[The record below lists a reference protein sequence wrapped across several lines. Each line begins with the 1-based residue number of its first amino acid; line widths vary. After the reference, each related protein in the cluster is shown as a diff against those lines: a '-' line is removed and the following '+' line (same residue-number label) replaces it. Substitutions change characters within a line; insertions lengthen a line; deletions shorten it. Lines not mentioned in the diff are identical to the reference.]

1 MIRLIIANPYA
12 GNKRGSKYA
21 KTMEKVFDNLKKEGN
36 CQNDNI
42 FIELTEYI
50 GHATEI
56 VLEYSIMYR
65 HDTVI
70 VYCIGGDGTVS
81 EVATAINGKANMSMV
96 VIPKGTGND
105 FSKAINTYSSIRKLV
120 KTSLTKT
127 PEKVDCIEVK
137 NKVVTNMINTGIDA
151 AIVANLRYFRKIPFI
166 SGKMKYKLSILYT
179 IFIPK
184 IYNMKIRVDDKIYKG
199 KYTLV
204 AIGNNKYC
212 GGGVNILPDANI
224 QDGMLDVCIVK
235 NTTLLQKIMYLPKIT
250 KGKHENL
257 AIVKILRGKNISVV
271 SNRKLPVSFDGEVQY
286 IKGFR
291 AKVSEKSLN
300 VIKTLDK

>member
-21 KTMEKVFDNLKKEGN
+21 KTTEKVFDNLKKEGN

-56 VLEYSIMYR
+56 VLEYSIMFR

-166 SGKMKYKLSILYT
+166 SVKMKYKLSILYT

-271 SNRKLPVSFDGEVQY
+271 SNKKLPVSFDGEVQY

>member
-21 KTMEKVFDNLKKEGN
+21 KTTEKVFDNLKKEGN

-271 SNRKLPVSFDGEVQY
+271 SSRKLPVSFDGEVQY

>member
-12 GNKRGSKYA
+12 GNKRGNKYA

>member
-81 EVATAINGKANMSMV
+81 EVATAINGKDNMSMV

-127 PEKVDCIEVK
+127 PEKVDCIKVK

-179 IFIPK
+179 IFINK
-184 IYNMKIRVDDKIYKG
+184 IFTYYTIYNIH
-199 KYTLV
+199 
-204 AIGNNKYC
+204 
-212 GGGVNILPDANI
+212 
-224 QDGMLDVCIVK
+224 IV
-235 NTTLLQKIMYLPKIT
+235 Q
-250 KGKHENL
+250 
-257 AIVKILRGKNISVV
+257 
-271 SNRKLPVSFDGEVQY
+271 
-286 IKGFR
+286 
-291 AKVSEKSLN
+291 
-300 VIKTLDK
+300 